1 MSVSSI
7 LLKYLKRGSQQYK
20 RSNPL
25 LTFRQIEVLRAVI
38 TNGSISA
45 AAAQLG
51 IAQPTVTNTI
61 RRLEDL
67 LNTTLFDRSGAR
79 LMPTRVARQIYEASA
94 TPMSAF
100 ERLTDTVMEVVR
112 GQHATFRMGVSP
124 SVSQA
129 LAPRSLAL
137 FAKKRP
143 KTALRMDTLSMAQN
157 RDYLWL
163 TEGNCTVTIFP
174 LEHPDITSFRIS
186 TVGMVCVV
194 PQDHTLANNESVSI
208 HDIAEEPLIF
218 FHPNTPHGKLV
229 RKVFQ
234 EAGLKPNI
242 SIETRFAETAPHLM
256 REGFGIALQDELT
269 GLGVQSRSLKVLPLK
284 DAPRQ
289 PVLFHCH
296 SHHDKEDDVLVALD
310 CVRQA
315 IAELGFPDEFER
327 MEEGSKHSAK
337 L

>member
-1 MSVSSI
+1 
-7 LLKYLKRGSQQYK
+7 
-20 RSNPL
+20 
-25 LTFRQIEVLRAVI
+25 
-38 TNGSISA
+38 
-45 AAAQLG
+45 
-51 IAQPTVTNTI
+51 
-61 RRLEDL
+61 
-67 LNTTLFDRSGAR
+67 
-79 LMPTRVARQIYEASA
+79 
-94 TPMSAF
+94 
-100 ERLTDTVMEVVR
+100 
-112 GQHATFRMGVSP
+112 
-124 SVSQA
+124 
-129 LAPRSLAL
+129 
-137 FAKKRP
+137 
-143 KTALRMDTLSMAQN
+143 
-157 RDYLWL
+157 
-163 TEGNCTVTIFP
+163 
-174 LEHPDITSFRIS
+174 
-186 TVGMVCVV
+186 MVCVV